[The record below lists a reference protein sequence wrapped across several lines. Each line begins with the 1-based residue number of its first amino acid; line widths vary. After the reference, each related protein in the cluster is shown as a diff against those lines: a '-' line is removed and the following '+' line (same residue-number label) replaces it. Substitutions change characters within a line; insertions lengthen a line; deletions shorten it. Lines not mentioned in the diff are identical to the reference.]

1 MFIYEI
7 YFTITVLYNTLIMIF
22 HGMHIIIFQ
31 TKTY

>member
-22 HGMHIIIFQ
+22 QRMHISIFH